1 MPKRRQARDWPRA
14 APCVPLTWVPCLSL
28 GDKPH
33 SRPGFDGK
41 HGVQVRSGEEE
52 EEIRGRR
59 GEKTGTPRASCLFG
73 DLAAPGSKAALEGEP
88 KGCVGEGGGSA
99 IFRGDGERG
108 SCPVCLCLHR
118 MDSRGLR
125 RAPWGRMGRAQRKAG
140 GVAVY

>member
-1 MPKRRQARDWPRA
+1 MESR
-14 APCVPLTWVPCLSL
+14 L
-28 GDKPH
+28 G
-33 SRPGFDGK
+33 
-41 HGVQVRSGEEE
+41 V
-52 EEIRGRR
+52 GRR
-59 GEKTGTPRASCLFG
+59 RKRYGAEEAKRQERLARLVCLVTS
-73 DLAAPGSKAALEGEP
+73 LPPGAKAALEGEP

-140 GVAVY
+140 GAAVY